1 MQFDSSSTYSSRRSP
16 IASATGIVASSQVL
30 ASQIGVRILERGGT
44 AADAAIAVAAALQ
57 VTQPCSTGIG
67 GDCFVLYHEAA
78 SRRTYALNGSGRA
91 PAALTL
97 EMAAA
102 VSRGGAL
109 PNRHPYTV
117 TVPGAAAAWCDLA
130 GRFGRLPLGELLEPA
145 AELAERGCPVAPLTA
160 GWWRKDSK
168 DTLAKTPHGR
178 ELLPVE
184 DGPFPG
190 SIMRLPNLAESL
202 RTLGEKGRA
211 GFYEGRIAR
220 SIVESVRE
228 LGGVLSESDL
238 AEHRSEWV
246 EPISARYF
254 GRKVL
259 ECPPNGQGIAVLIA
273 LNILKCFD
281 VSALPPLSTE
291 RYHLLIEAMRLAF
304 ADAARY
310 VADPA
315 VSEVPAAALLSAEY
329 ARQRARL
336 IDRKR
341 ASLPEHGLPVTGNA
355 GDDTVYF
362 SVLDAAGNG
371 CSFINSNFQGFGT
384 GIVPRGCGF
393 SLQNRGHGFVIDKTH
408 PNCIAPGK
416 RPYHT
421 IIPGMILDPEN
432 GSLDSLFGVMG
443 GMMQPQGHLQVLA
456 ALINDELDPQASL
469 DRPRFQLERGR
480 PDSVVLLE
488 DSVPAE
494 IVGGLAALG
503 HTVRVVEGIER
514 PVFGLGQVITR
525 GENELWWGGCDPR
538 SDGCALPAAPPTSSS
553 S

>member
-1 MQFDSSSTYSSRRSP
+1 MQFDSSSAYSSRRSP
-16 IASATGIVASSQVL
+16 VASATGIVASSQVL

-78 SRRTYALNGSGRA
+78 TRTTVALNGSGRA

-97 EMAAA
+97 EMAAG
-102 VSRGGAL
+102 VSSDGAL
-109 PNRHPYTV
+109 PNRHPYTI
-117 TVPGAAAAWCDLA
+117 TVPGAAAAWCDLSE
-130 GRFGRLPLGELLEPA
+130 RFGRLPFRDLVEPA
-145 AELAERGCPVAPLTA
+145 AELAERGFPVAPLTA
-160 GWWRKDSK
+160 GWWREDSK
-168 DTLAKTPHGR
+168 DTLATTPNGR
-178 ELLPVE
+178 ELLPA
-184 DGPFPG
+184 DGGPFPG
-190 SIMRLPNLAESL
+190 TVMRVPTLAESL
-202 RTLGEKGRA
+202 RTLGEEGRA
-211 GFYEGRIAR
+211 GFYEGRIGER
-220 SIVESVRE
+220 IVEAVRE
-228 LGGVLSESDL
+228 VGGVLSASDL

-246 EPISARYF
+246 EPISTRYH
-254 GRKVL
+254 GRSVL
-259 ECPPNGQGIAVLIA
+259 ECPPNGQGLAVLIA
-273 LNILKCFD
+273 LNILECFD
-281 VSALPPLSTE
+281 IVSLPAASAE
-291 RYHLLIEAMRLAF
+291 RYHLLVEAMRLAF
-304 ADAARY
+304 ADAARFI
-310 VADPA
+310 ADPA
-315 VSEVPAAALLSAEY
+315 VAEVPADALLSKEY
-329 ARQRARL
+329 AQRRAAL

-341 ASLPEHGLPVTGNA
+341 ASAPKHGTPGAGDA

-393 SLQNRGHGFVIDKTH
+393 SLQNRGRGFVLDPAH
-408 PNCIAPGK
+408 PNCLAPRK

-421 IIPGMILDPEN
+421 IIPGMVLDPEN

-456 ALINDELDPQASL
+456 ALINDEVDPQAAL

-480 PDSVVLLE
+480 ADGVVMLE
-488 DSVPAE
+488 DSVPGE
-494 IVGGLAALG
+494 TVRSLRGLG
-503 HTVRVVEGIER
+503 HDVRVVEGIDR
-514 PVFGLGQVITR
+514 PVFGLGQIITR
-525 GENELWWGGCDPR
+525 GDHGLWWGGCDPR